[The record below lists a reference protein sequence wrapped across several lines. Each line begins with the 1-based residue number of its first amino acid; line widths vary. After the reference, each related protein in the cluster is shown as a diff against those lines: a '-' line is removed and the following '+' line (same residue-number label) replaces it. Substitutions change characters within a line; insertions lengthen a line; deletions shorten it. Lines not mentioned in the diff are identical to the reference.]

1 VTLPI
6 WVWVLSWVVIGYLAS
21 TVRRLAAEVHE
32 YRTLMVK
39 ATQEL
44 RACEAALTAASS
56 AVQRQA
62 DGPT

>member
-39 ATQEL
+39 ATAEL
-44 RACEAALTAASS
+44 RACERVIAA
-56 AVQRQA
+56 A
-62 DGPT
+62 DIALRPKS